1 VNARARALGGGISLE
16 FLNDG
21 FSHNCKVGGII
32 FEIRTFD
39 GGLNRISFGWILP
52 SGECSA
58 MNKAR
63 KLSGLQKRILRE
75 AILETFDRD
84 ELALMVSDRLDTRLN
99 VIVGSGRFDKEVF
112 DLIEWAG
119 KRAKLDQLIG
129 GVTAERPD
137 LATTLAFSASPPATT
152 AEPSRLERLVRNGE
166 GIDRYGP
173 MMERFLALQGQ
184 VCRIEAALGGTGFLV
199 APDLV
204 LTNYHVLE
212 REIAKQDFGG
222 VVCRFDFLSES
233 SRGVAVRPAASGCCL
248 AYAGYA
254 PADESKEGR
263 LPVKGE
269 LDYALIRLSRPVGN
283 DPVDD
288 KGRLRGTVAVS
299 ASALIPPE
307 QRILFIAQHPESGPL
322 SSSWGLSRGAASGG
336 LRMRYTAETL
346 AGSSGSPVFD
356 GDLSLVAL
364 HHAGEPGSR
373 LQPGEYNQGIPIS
386 LIVADL
392 AEKAVQRFWE

>member
-1 VNARARALGGGISLE
+1 MNMVGKLG
-16 FLNDG
+16 
-21 FSHNCKVGGII
+21 
-32 FEIRTFD
+32 
-39 GGLNRISFGWILP
+39 
-52 SGECSA
+52 
-58 MNKAR
+58 
-63 KLSGLQKRILRE
+63 GLQKRVLRE
-75 AILETFDRD
+75 AILESFDRG
-84 ELALMVSDRLDTRLN
+84 ELALMVSDRLDTRLD
-99 VIVGSGRFDKEVF
+99 VVVGSGTFEQEVF
-112 DLIEWAG
+112 DLIEWATR
-119 KRAKLDQLIG
+119 RAKLDRLIG
-129 GVTAERPD
+129 GVTAERPQ
-137 LATTLAFSASPPATT
+137 LATALAFSAAPPATA

-166 GIDRYGP
+166 GIDRFDP
-173 MMERFLALQGQ
+173 MMERFLAVRGQ
-184 VCRIEAALGGTGFLV
+184 VCRIEAARGGTGFLV

-212 REIAKQDFGG
+212 EEIESQDFSGA
-222 VVCRFDFLSES
+222 VCRFDYLSEAS
-233 SRGVAVRPAASGCCL
+233 HGVAVRPVASGCCL

-263 LPVKGE
+263 LPARGE

-299 ASALIPPE
+299 ASAAVPAE
-307 QRILFIAQHPESGPL
+307 QRILFIAQHPESSPL

-364 HHAGEPGSR
+364 HHAGEPGSK

-392 AEKAVQRFWE
+392 AEKAVQKFWE

>member
-1 VNARARALGGGISLE
+1 MSGLG
-16 FLNDG
+16 
-21 FSHNCKVGGII
+21 
-32 FEIRTFD
+32 
-39 GGLNRISFGWILP
+39 
-52 SGECSA
+52 
-58 MNKAR
+58 

-84 ELALMVSDRLDTRLN
+84 DLALMVSDRLDAKLD
-99 VIVGSGRFDKEVF
+99 VIVGSGRLEKQVF
-112 DLIEWAG
+112 DLIEWARQ
-119 KRAKLDQLIG
+119 RAKLDRLIDA
-129 GVTAERPD
+129 VTAERPE
-137 LATTLAFSASPPATT
+137 LASTLSFSAPPPAAT

-166 GIDRYGP
+166 GIDRLGP
-173 MMERFLALQGQ
+173 MIERFLALQGQ
-184 VCRIEAALGGTGFLV
+184 VCRIEAAVGGTGFLV

-204 LTNYHVLE
+204 LTNYHVLQ
-212 REIAKQDFGG
+212 REIASQDFSG

-233 SRGVAVRPAASGCCL
+233 SRGVAVRPVAAGCCL
-248 AYAGYA
+248 AYAAYA

-263 LPVKGE
+263 PPVKGE

-283 DPVDD
+283 DPVDGKD
-288 KGRLRGTVAVS
+288 RVRGTVAVS
-299 ASALIPPE
+299 ASAAVPAE

-364 HHAGEPGSR
+364 HHAGEPGSK

>member
-1 VNARARALGGGISLE
+1 MNG
-16 FLNDG
+16 
-21 FSHNCKVGGII
+21 VG
-32 FEIRTFD
+32 
-39 GGLNRISFGWILP
+39 
-52 SGECSA
+52 
-58 MNKAR
+58 

-75 AILETFDRD
+75 AILESFSRD
-84 ELALMVSDRLDTRLN
+84 DLEIMVSDRLNARLN
-99 VIVGSGRFDKEVF
+99 VIVGSGRFEKEVF

-119 KRAKLDQLIG
+119 QRARLDQLIG
-129 GVTAERPD
+129 AVTTERPD
-137 LATTLAFSASPPATT
+137 LASTLAFSAAPPVTA

-166 GIDRYGP
+166 GIDRFGP

-212 REIAKQDFGG
+212 REIANQDFSG

-233 SRGVAVRPAASGCCL
+233 SRGVAVRPVASGCCL

-254 PADESKEGR
+254 PADQRKEGR
-263 LPVKGE
+263 LPVGGE
-269 LDYALIRLSRPVGN
+269 LDYALIRLTRPIGN
-283 DPVDD
+283 DPIDD

-299 ASALIPPE
+299 ASAPIPAE
-307 QRILFIAQHPESGPL
+307 QRILFIAQHPESSPL
-322 SSSWGLSRGAASGG
+322 SSSWGLSRGAVSGG

-364 HHAGEPGSR
+364 HHAGEPGSKF
-373 LQPGEYNQGIPIS
+373 QPGEYNQGIPIS

-392 AEKAVQRFWE
+392 AEKAVHQFWE

>member
-1 VNARARALGGGISLE
+1 
-16 FLNDG
+16 
-21 FSHNCKVGGII
+21 
-32 FEIRTFD
+32 
-39 GGLNRISFGWILP
+39 
-52 SGECSA
+52 
-58 MNKAR
+58 MNNVR

-84 ELALMVSDRLDTRLN
+84 DLELMVSDRLDTKLN
-99 VIVGSGRFDKEVF
+99 VIVGSGRLDKEVY

-119 KRAKLDQLIG
+119 QRAKLDQLIG
-129 GVTAERPD
+129 GVTAERPH
-137 LATTLAFSASPPATT
+137 LATALAFSTPPTIAS
-152 AEPSRLERLVRNGE
+152 AEPSRLERLIRNGE
-166 GIDRYGP
+166 GIDRFGP

-212 REIAKQDFGG
+212 REIAKRDFSD
-222 VVCRFDFLSES
+222 VVCRFDFLSEA
-233 SRGVAVRPAASGCCL
+233 SRGVAARPVASGSCL
-248 AYAGYA
+248 AYARYA
-254 PADESKEGR
+254 PADESKGGR

-269 LDYALIRLSRPVGN
+269 LDYALIRLSTPVGSE
-283 DPVDD
+283 PVDD

-299 ASALIPPE
+299 ASAAVPAE
-307 QRILFIAQHPESGPL
+307 QRILFIAQHPDGAPL
-322 SSSWGLSRGAASGG
+322 SSSWGLSRGAANGG
-336 LRMRYTAETL
+336 MRMWYTVETL

-364 HHAGEPGSR
+364 HHAGEPGSK

-386 LIVADL
+386 VIVADL
-392 AEKAVQRFWE
+392 AEKAVKQFWE